1 MIEKY
6 TNPYIKVVWEDTPEN
21 FTKEKM
27 GRIKTYFGQKYNSR
41 HIKIVTKSIINEN
54 DVKLNSL
61 EASDKVMDPEF
72 QKSLIKDFIKENEI
86 ECNWD
91 LIDRLDN
98 NVNGKLLLINEDK
111 VKYNKWY
118 IKNVTFSN
126 FLSFGEDNKI
136 DYTKLNGITVIESV
150 PKNFGGK
157 TTSTVDLLLFLFFNT
172 TTKTKTMIEVFNKF
186 TDKDRL
192 WVKGEIEIDSETY
205 IIERTLTRKKKN
217 KGNDYTVTNKL
228 EFFKILD
235 DGTIENLNDEK
246 RQKTETLITSA
257 IGTEEDFLTTIMTT
271 GNNLEDLIE
280 SKPTARG
287 QILTKFLGLE
297 NIKTKEEVCK
307 EMYNTWSKTLVS
319 NNFNQ
324 TQLETDNKTFTESIE
339 YSNNEIKKLE
349 ENVSETE
356 SKIVTEENN
365 KDVLLTSKS
374 NNVNLDLIKTN
385 PDQIK
390 KEISDIQKVITEHEK
405 IVNEISVI
413 EPSEYY
419 KEDEHDELRGEINK
433 VVSDG
438 LLNKKEI
445 ETCELLIKHLEES
458 SICPSCKQ
466 SLKDVD
472 NTVEIQNKKDKIEE
486 VKLNN
491 EKLREDLKNL
501 NKKEEKYKT
510 LKREYDE
517 YEKNKIIKGKNEI
530 IIEQKKLEVQQK
542 ENLLS
547 EYDTNKQNFEKNKKI
562 DEELVIIKTRIE
574 SLKGILRSN
583 NTDIE
588 KHRNNIVVMSD
599 KIQTNKDLIEK
610 IKKEQISNHIFKVYL
625 NIFGKN
631 GISKVIM
638 KNMIPLLNQELLLL
652 LVDSCHFILELNVND
667 KNEVE
672 FIMIDTETRVVKP
685 LSSGSGYE
693 KTISSLALRS
703 VLTKI
708 STLPKPNIVVMDEIF
723 GKIAD
728 DNLEMVGEFFKKIKN
743 YFEHIILI
751 SHNPLIRNWSDNVM
765 IIKKENNVSFI
776 DEVIG

>member
-1 MIEKY
+1 MNY
-6 TNPYIKVVWEDTPEN
+6 NNPYIKIVWEDTPEN
-21 FTKEKM
+21 FTNEKM
-27 GRIKTYFGQKYNSR
+27 SRLKTYFSQKYNTKY
-41 HIKIVTKSIINEN
+41 IKIVQKSIINDN
-54 DVKLNSL
+54 DVRLNSL
-61 EASDKVMDPEF
+61 EASDKVMDPNF
-72 QKSLIKDFIKENEI
+72 QKNLIKDFIKENEI

-91 LIDRLDN
+91 LINRLDDK
-98 NVNGKLLLINEDK
+98 VNEKLVTLNEDK
-111 VKYNKWY
+111 VKYNKWF

-136 DYTKLNGITVIESV
+136 DYTKLDGITVIESV

-157 TTSTVDLLLFLFFNT
+157 TTSTVDLFLFLFFNT
-172 TTKTKTMIEVFNKF
+172 TTKTKTMGEVFNKF
-186 TDKDRL
+186 TDKDKL
-192 WVKGEIEIDSETY
+192 WVKGEIEIDGETY

-217 KGNDYTVTNKL
+217 KGNDYTITNKL

-246 RQKTETLITSA
+246 RRKTETLITSA

-297 NIKTKEEVCK
+297 NIKTKEETCK

-324 TQLETDNKTFTESIE
+324 TQLETDNKTYKESIE
-339 YSNNEIKKLE
+339 FSETSIKTLQSDVLQTEKDIKKE
-349 ENVSETE
+349 ENDKE
-356 SKIVTEENN
+356 I
-365 KDVLLTSKS
+365 LLTSKT
-374 NNVNLDLIKTN
+374 NNINMDLINTN
-385 PDQIK
+385 PDRVKSDIETIK
-390 KEISDIQKVITEHEK
+390 KTITIHEK
-405 IVNEISVI
+405 IVNETIVV
-413 EPSEYY
+413 EPTEYY
-419 KEDEHDELRGEINK
+419 NEDEHEELKNLIHGVTSE
-433 VVSDG
+433 G
-438 LLNKKEI
+438 LLNKKDI
-445 ETCELLIKHLEES
+445 ETCELLIKQLEES
-458 SICPSCKQ
+458 EVCPSCKQ
-466 SLKDVD
+466 SLVGVD
-472 NTVEIQNKKDKIEE
+472 NSVEIEKKKKSIIDIGVKNKT
-486 VKLNN
+486 
-491 EKLREDLKNL
+491 LRENLIDL
-501 NKKEEKYKT
+501 NKKELVFKDRK
-510 LKREYDE
+510 KEYDE
-517 YEKNKIIKGKNEI
+517 YEKNKLIKGKNEI
-530 IIEQKKLEVQQK
+530 IVEQKKFEIQQK
-542 ENLLS
+542 EVQLNDY
-547 EYDTNKQNFEKNKKI
+547 ENNKINFQKNKEIDEKVILIKSKI
-562 DEELVIIKTRIE
+562 D
-574 SLKGILRSN
+574 SLNGVLRSSN
-583 NTDIE
+583 IDIE
-588 KHRNNIVVMSD
+588 KHKNNIVMMNE
-599 KIQTNKDLIEK
+599 KITQNKEYIEK
-610 IKKEQISNHIFKVYL
+610 IKKEQISNHIFKIYL

-638 KNMIPLLNQELLLL
+638 KNMIPLLNQELLTL
-652 LVDSCHFILELNVND
+652 LVDSCHFVLELNVND

-672 FIMIDTETRVVKP
+672 FLMIDTETRVVKS

-765 IIKKENNVSFI
+765 VIKKENNISFV